1 MICTAELSSET
12 NYVPGSFSAK
22 GRSKLRSPNNTTP
35 TAPANLEKV
44 INQVSF
50 E

>member
-1 MICTAELSSET
+1 MIGNSPET
-12 NYVPGSFSAK
+12 IYVPGSFSAK

-35 TAPANLEKV
+35 VAPANLEKA
-44 INQVSF
+44 INQVNS